1 MKGIYLASYKAE
13 HPGHNI
19 KYQDINGK
27 RDIPGDMLQIDLT
40 PYDYIIATPP
50 CNYWSRANYRRE
62 SSNYSQKT
70 KHLLPNILKKL
81 CKQDKPFIV
90 ENVKNANRFTK
101 YGLFNLPCFIYEI
114 GRHTYWTNIFLSTND
129 IEQNSDNIQN
139 TPQAKR
145 QGGNNVHNVIEQFL
159 KDINAWQQ
167 HNYNNLN

>member
-19 KYQDINGK
+19 KYQDI
-27 RDIPGDMLQIDLT
+27 
-40 PYDYIIATPP
+40 
-50 CNYWSRANYRRE
+50 
-62 SSNYSQKT
+62 
-70 KHLLPNILKKL
+70 
-81 CKQDKPFIV
+81 
-90 ENVKNANRFTK
+90 NVKNANRFTK

-159 KDINAWQQ
+159 KDINA
-167 HNYNNLN
+167 